1 MNIRSRIYRKRGRT
15 TMCNSK
21 KHDYRENE
29 EKHPALYNL
38 LAQKIT
44 ACTAVI
50 YLIRY
55 HAYSKT

>member
-1 MNIRSRIYRKRGRT
+1 MNIRFGSYKMRGRT

-21 KHDYRENE
+21 HDYRENE
-29 EKHPALYNL
+29 GMHPALYNR

-44 ACTAVI
+44 ACTAVN
-50 YLIRY
+50 YLICC